1 MRYQGK
7 ITDWKDD
14 QGYGFISPNGGGKQV
29 FVHIKSLSNRKRR
42 PALNEIVTY
51 ELTTDKKYR
60 FQAKKVAFIDERTK
74 SSTSIENSRLILIFT
89 LAFLLVL
96 AVLFSLG
103 KLPAY
108 VMGFYLTASFITFL
122 IYAID
127 KSAARKNYQRIP
139 ENTLHFLALIGG
151 WPGAFVGQRMLHH
164 KSKKQSFQVIYII
177 TVFINCGILGWA
189 LTPSGAKLLQVVST

>member
-1 MRYQGK
+1 
-7 ITDWKDD
+7 
-14 QGYGFISPNGGGKQV
+14 
-29 FVHIKSLSNRKRR
+29 
-42 PALNEIVTY
+42 
-51 ELTTDKKYR
+51 
-60 FQAKKVAFIDERTK
+60 
-74 SSTSIENSRLILIFT
+74 
-89 LAFLLVL
+89 
-96 AVLFSLG
+96 
-103 KLPAY
+103 
-108 VMGFYLTASFITFL
+108 MGFYLTASFITFL